1 MKNITLAIFS
11 ALIFIFCNNLYSQY
25 YHHGVFKKLFI
36 TSDFLGYWADNYLI
50 GDHGSGYKLYRQS
63 NWIESTVIKE
73 EGDAMFGYLL
83 DQSFFINDSIGF
95 IVEGRYGSSFIYITL
110 NFGESWSLIIAEGT
124 PYNNKLYFLDA
135 STGYYAFYPGSPN
148 QSFIIG
154 YGNGNSWQSTDYQ
167 LDSQVLYFINE
178 SMGFVSTKD
187 TVNNFCLL
195 RTIDN
200 GISWE
205 NNFCDS
211 IIAVNDIRFYN
222 SDFGFFIGDLGI
234 IMKSINGGDSW
245 EQINISY
252 TDDLNC
258 IRFFNEDELIIVG
271 DLGTVLL
278 SHDSGNTWEKEDNNL
293 ESNLMVVTITDTRL
307 FIQDEGWNLYSNKEV
322 GIYNTFVSEEIALY
336 PNPTKEVL
344 NISGLK
350 NKKVNLKVYNS
361 QGELVAESE
370 HNDQINVSSLNMG
383 LFILNIELS
392 NGNSIVKKCLKFNKL

>member
-1 MKNITLAIFS
+1 MR
-11 ALIFIFCNNLYSQY
+11 
-25 YHHGVFKKLFI
+25 
-36 TSDFLGYWADNYLI
+36 FLGMLKHQNPAHFLRKETGI
-50 GDHGSGYKLYRQS
+50 
-63 NWIESTVIKE
+63 TVNIV
-73 EGDAMFGYLL
+73 AL
-83 DQSFFINDSIGF
+83 D
-95 IVEGRYGSSFIYITL
+95 
-110 NFGESWSLIIAEGT
+110 FGESWSLIIAEGT

-135 STGYYAFYPGSPN
+135 STGYYAFYPGSPYP
-148 QSFIIG
+148 SFIIG

-178 SMGFVSTKD
+178 SKGFVSTKD

-258 IRFFNEDELIIVG
+258 IRFINEDELIIVG

-322 GIYNTFVSEEIALY
+322 GIYNTFVSEEIAIY
-336 PNPTKEVL
+336 PNPTKEIL
-344 NISGLK
+344 NIRGFK

-383 LFILNIELS
+383 LYILNIELS